1 MNNDVIAIRIE
12 DLTTGHWAGTG
23 DDDVALV
30 SNLLSHVCEV
40 VAVNIDGVVI
50 LIKEC

>member
-12 DLTTGHWAGTG
+12 DLTTSHWAGMRG
-23 DDDVALV
+23 DDVALI

-40 VAVNIDGVVI
+40 VAVNIDGVVV